1 MVPRKKS
8 NFVRIKTEE
17 TVTKDTAKR
26 EVKRILTNY
35 LTLNNFRKTP
45 ERYAILDAVYSIQGH
60 FTLEELGNKLEKEN
74 FRVSRATLYNTM
86 RLFIELRL
94 VVRHRFIGQ
103 TKYEACYFNESPVHQ
118 VCTVCA
124 KVIET
129 DSEPI
134 RKTIQE
140 LKLPRF
146 HKDGFTL
153 YIYGVCSKCQMRL
166 TRLRNKQKKQI
177 KDKS

>member
-45 ERYAILDAVYSIQGH
+45 ERYAILDAVYSIQGN

-74 FRVSRATLYNTM
+74 FRVSRATLYLSLIHTP
-86 RLFIELRL
+86 
-94 VVRHRFIGQ
+94 
-103 TKYEACYFNESPVHQ
+103 SPR
-118 VCTVCA
+118 
-124 KVIET
+124 
-129 DSEPI
+129 DS
-134 RKTIQE
+134 
-140 LKLPRF
+140 
-146 HKDGFTL
+146 
-153 YIYGVCSKCQMRL
+153 
-166 TRLRNKQKKQI
+166 
-177 KDKS
+177 